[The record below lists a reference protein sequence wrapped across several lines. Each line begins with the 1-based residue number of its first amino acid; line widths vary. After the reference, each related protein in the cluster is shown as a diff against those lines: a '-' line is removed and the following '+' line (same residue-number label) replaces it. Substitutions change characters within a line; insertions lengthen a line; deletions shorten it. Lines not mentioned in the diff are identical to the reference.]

1 MRVRAPVRPGEDV
14 PVPDDQN
21 LAAMRTYYELGEEEA
36 RLADGAAG
44 QLEYERTREIV
55 LRHLPPPPAVVA
67 DIGGGPGRY
76 SHWLAGLGYQVVH
89 RDLMPLHVAQLQK
102 AQRQQAQDTS
112 ARIDSAV
119 ADARD
124 LDLAGA
130 TVDAVLLLGPLYHLD
145 QHRDR
150 VAALA
155 EARRIARPG
164 APVFAAAINR
174 WAMRLDDVLRRRR
187 YEQIPELEKM
197 LEPLERTGRITPLYP
212 GSFVGYTHRP
222 DELRAE
228 VRAAG
233 LHLTSLVSVEG
244 PAFLLG
250 DLPERLANPEDRRVV
265 LDTIRALEQVPE
277 LLGAGTHLL
286 ATAHA
291 E

>member
-1 MRVRAPVRPGEDV
+1 MF

-21 LAAMRTYYELGEEEA
+21 LSAMRAYYELGEEEA
-36 RLADGAAG
+36 RLADGAVG
-44 QLEYERTREIV
+44 HLEYERTKEIV
-55 LRHLPPPPAVVA
+55 LRHLPPPPAGVA

-76 SHWLAGLGYQVVH
+76 SHWLAGLGYQVLH
-89 RDLMPLHVAQLQK
+89 RDLMPLHVTQLQ
-102 AQRQQAQDTS
+102 QTQLQQTRETN

-124 LDLAGA
+124 LDLADA
-130 TVDAVLLLGPLYHLD
+130 SVDAVLLLGPLYHLD

-187 YEQIPELEKM
+187 YQQLPDLEEQ

-228 VRAAG
+228 IRAAG

-250 DLPERLANPEDRRVV
+250 DLPERLADPDDRRVV

-291 E
+291 EQHPA

>member
-1 MRVRAPVRPGEDV
+1 MRVRVPTGRAKMF

-21 LAAMRTYYELGEEEA
+21 LSAMRAYYELGEEEA
-36 RLADGAAG
+36 RLADGAVG
-44 QLEYERTREIV
+44 HLEFERTKEIV

-76 SHWLAGLGYQVVH
+76 SHWLAGLGYQVRH
-89 RDLMPLHVAQLQK
+89 RDLMPLHVTQLQQTRE
-102 AQRQQAQDTS
+102 ANAH
-112 ARIDSAV
+112 IDSAV

-124 LDLAGA
+124 LDLADA
-130 TVDAVLLLGPLYHLD
+130 SVDAVLLLGPLYHLD

-164 APVFAAAINR
+164 GPVFAAAINR

-187 YEQIPELEKM
+187 YQQIPDLEEK

-222 DELRAE
+222 EELRAE

-233 LHLTSLVSVEG
+233 LQLASLVSVEG

-250 DLPERLANPEDRRVV
+250 DLPERLADPGDRRVV

-291 E
+291 EPHPA

>member
-1 MRVRAPVRPGEDV
+1 
-14 PVPDDQN
+14 
-21 LAAMRTYYELGEEEA
+21 MRTYYELGEEEA

-44 QLEYERTREIV
+44 QLEYERTREII

-89 RDLMPLHVAQLQK
+89 RDLMPLHVAQLQQ
-102 AQRQQAQDTS
+102 AQLQQARD
-112 ARIDSAV
+112 ANAHIDSAV

-124 LDLAGA
+124 LDLADA
-130 TVDAVLLLGPLYHLD
+130 SVDAVLLLGPLYHLD
-145 QHRDR
+145 QHQDR

-187 YEQIPELEKM
+187 YEQLPDLEKM

-233 LHLTSLVSVEG
+233 LHVIRLVSVEG

-250 DLPERLANPEDRRVV
+250 DLPERLAEPEARRVV

-291 E
+291 Q